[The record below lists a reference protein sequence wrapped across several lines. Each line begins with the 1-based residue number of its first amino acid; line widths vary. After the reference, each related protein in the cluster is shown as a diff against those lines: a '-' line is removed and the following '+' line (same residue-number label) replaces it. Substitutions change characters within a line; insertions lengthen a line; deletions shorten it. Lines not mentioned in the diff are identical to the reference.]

1 MLQGISNKTLYNVG
15 LSYKKADVTTRGNFS
30 ISKEDQKTLLETAKR
45 RGIKEIYVLSTC
57 NRTELFGLADHPF
70 QLIDLI
76 CKFSKGTV
84 EDFIKV
90 AHINKNN
97 QAINHLFRIATGL
110 ESQIL
115 GDYEIVGQLK
125 EAYYLAKELNT
136 LNVYLE
142 RIFNLALQASKE
154 VKNTTDL
161 SSGTTTVSYAA
172 IQYIKDN
179 VSDFSDKKIVLYGL
193 GDIGKNTAK
202 NIVEYFQHNNITI
215 VNRTFEKAADF
226 ASKHQLNVASHTEL
240 KSIINETDILIVATS
255 ATQPTITEESIAN
268 HKELLILDLAIPRNV
283 QPSLG
288 EQAGITL
295 IDVDELSK
303 ETDKTIEKRK
313 QQIPIAESIIAKY
326 LKELE
331 DWFAFRR
338 LTPALN
344 ALKKSL
350 ENIQHEVIEH
360 HQKKYDSFNAEHAE
374 LVTQQIVNR
383 ITAQFA
389 RHLKDE
395 NTQVNKSI
403 EMMQKVFN
411 FQEET
416 INAENN

>member
-1 MLQGISNKTLYNVG
+1 MLQGITTKTLYNVG
-15 LSYKKADVTTRGNFS
+15 LSYKKADVATRGNFS
-30 ISKEDQKTLLETAKR
+30 ISKEEQKNLLETAKK
-45 RGIKEIYVLSTC
+45 RGIKGVYVLSTC
-57 NRTELFGLADHPF
+57 NRTEIFGLADHPF
-70 QLIDLI
+70 QLIDLL

-84 EDFIKV
+84 EEFIKV

-97 QAINHLFRIATGL
+97 QAVNHLFRIATGL

-142 RIFNLALQASKE
+142 RTFNLALQASKE

-161 SSGTTTVSYAA
+161 SSGTTSVAYAA
-172 IQYIKDN
+172 IQYIKDH
-179 VSDFSDKKIVLYGL
+179 VVDFSDKKIVLYGL

-226 ASKHQLNVASHTEL
+226 ANKHQLNVASHAEL

-255 ATQPTITEESIAN
+255 APQPTITEEILVN
-268 HKELLILDLAIPRNV
+268 HKDLLIIDLAIPRNV
-283 QPSLG
+283 APCLG
-288 EQAGITL
+288 EKPGITL

-303 ETDKTIEKRK
+303 ETDKTIEMRR
-313 QQIPIAESIIAKY
+313 QQVPIAEEIIHKY
-326 LKELE
+326 MQELE
-331 DWFAFRR
+331 DWLAFRR

-344 ALKKSL
+344 SLKKSL
-350 ENIQHEVIEH
+350 ETLQHEVIEH
-360 HQKKYDSFNAEHAE
+360 HQKKYESFNAEHAE
-374 LVTQQIVNR
+374 MVTTQIVNR

-389 RHLKDE
+389 RHLKNE
-395 NTQVNKSI
+395 STEVNKSI

-411 FQEET
+411 LQEET
-416 INAENN
+416 VDVQKN

>member
-1 MLQGISNKTLYNVG
+1 MLQEISNKTLYNVG

-45 RGIKEIYVLSTC
+45 RGIKGIYVLSTC
-57 NRTELFGLADHPF
+57 NRTEIFGLADHPF

-84 EDFIKV
+84 EEFVKV

-97 QAINHLFRIATGL
+97 HAVDHLFRIATGL

-115 GDYEIVGQLK
+115 GDYEIVSQLK
-125 EAYYLAKELNT
+125 EAYCFAKEADT

-172 IQYIKDN
+172 IQYIKDH
-179 VSDFSDKKIVLYGL
+179 VEDFSNKKIVLYGL

-202 NIVEYFQHNNITI
+202 NIVEYFKHNNITI

-226 ASKHQLNVASHTEL
+226 ASKHQLNVASHAEL

-255 ATQPTITEESIAN
+255 APQPTITEEIFAN
-268 HKELLILDLAIPRNV
+268 HKELLIIDLAIPRNV
-283 QPSLG
+283 EPSLSKK
-288 EQAGITL
+288 EGITL
-295 IDVDELSK
+295 VDVDKLSK

-313 QQIPIAESIIAKY
+313 QQIPIAVVIIDKY
-326 LKELE
+326 IKELDE
-331 DWFAFRR
+331 WLAFRR

-344 ALKKSL
+344 SLKKSL
-350 ENIQHEVIEH
+350 ECIQQEVIEH
-360 HQKKYDSFNAEHAE
+360 HQKKYESFNAEHAE
-374 LVTQQIVNR
+374 MVTQQIVNR

-411 FQEET
+411 LQEEK
-416 INAENN
+416 INAESN

>member
-1 MLQGISNKTLYNVG
+1 MLNGISSKTLYNVG
-15 LSYKKADVTTRGNFS
+15 LSYKKADVATRGNFS
-30 ISKEDQKTLLETAKR
+30 ISKEGQKDLLEAANR
-45 RGIKEIYVLSTC
+45 RGIKGIYVLSTC
-57 NRTELFGLADHPF
+57 NRTEIFGLADHPF
-70 QLIDLI
+70 QLIDLL
-76 CKFSKGTV
+76 CKFSKGNV

-97 QAINHLFRIATGL
+97 QAVNHLFRIATGL

-125 EAYYLAKELNT
+125 EAYYQAKELNT
-136 LNVYLE
+136 LNLYLE

-154 VKNTTDL
+154 VKNSTDL

-179 VSDFSDKKIVLYGL
+179 VDDFANKKIVLYGL

-202 NIVEYFQHNNITI
+202 NIIEYFNLLNITI
-215 VNRTFEKAADF
+215 VNRTFEKAKEFALAHQIDAVPHQDLKEKIAD
-226 ASKHQLNVASHTEL
+226 A
-240 KSIINETDILIVATS
+240 DILIVATS
-255 ATQPTITEESIAN
+255 ASHPTITEEIIN
-268 HKELLILDLAIPRNV
+268 KNKKLLILDLAIPRNV
-283 QPSLG
+283 DPSLG
-288 EQAGITL
+288 NQEGITL

-313 QQIPIAESIIAKY
+313 AQIPVAEEIIHKY
-326 LKELE
+326 TQEL
-331 DWFAFRR
+331 DAWLAFRR

-344 ALKKSL
+344 SLKKSL
-350 ENIQHEVIEH
+350 ETIQQEVIEH
-360 HQKKYDSFNAEHAE
+360 HQKKYESFNTEHAE
-374 LVTQQIVNR
+374 MVTNQIVNR

-395 NTQVNKSI
+395 KTEVNKSV

-411 FQEET
+411 LQEET
-416 INAENN
+416 IDAENN